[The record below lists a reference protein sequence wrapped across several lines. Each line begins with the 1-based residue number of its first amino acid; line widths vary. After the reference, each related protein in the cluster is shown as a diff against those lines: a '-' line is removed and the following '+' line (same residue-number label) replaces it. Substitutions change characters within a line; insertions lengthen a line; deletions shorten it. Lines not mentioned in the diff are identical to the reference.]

1 MPCGTDRSDPV
12 QMLKITP
19 VLPGAITE
27 KELVRLRR
35 TTIAARPT
43 STLLAIFATCSG
55 DSRIVVML
63 FIFFL
68 RVSAGPEVRHINRGE
83 VSARWTGELPEE
95 ITFQPPLKG
104 SQQKI
109 DPGDCS
115 GNENDLGKRHPGC
128 G

>member
-1 MPCGTDRSDPV
+1 
-12 QMLKITP
+12 MLKITP

-27 KELVRLRR
+27 KELVRLTR
-35 TTIAARPT
+35 TTTAARPT

-63 FIFFL
+63 FLFFL
-68 RVSAGPEVRHINRGE
+68 MRSAGPEVRHINRGE
-83 VSARWTGELPEE
+83 VSARWTGELPDE
-95 ITFQPPLKG
+95 IAFQPPLKR

-109 DPGDCS
+109 DPGDS
-115 GNENDLGKRHPGC
+115 SDNKNDLGKCHAGC